1 MAKYKFNDVFEFAVF
16 SICASV
22 IVDIFFDLQI
32 SHPQRERETET
43 ERQRQRGR
51 VGGWGRAG
59 RGGSCR
65 RLCFNQSDLLAHDS
79 NSWSQVIF
87 PSTKITGMCLCI

>member
-32 SHPQRERETET
+32 SHPQRERDRDRETDKE
-43 ERQRQRGR
+43 
-51 VGGWGRAG
+51 GG
-59 RGGSCR
+59 
-65 RLCFNQSDLLAHDS
+65 
-79 NSWSQVIF
+79 
-87 PSTKITGMCLCI
+87 